1 MYTCIPVWVYQS
13 PSPLYLYRIILH
25 SHYQFPSNLYETTF
39 STQLF
44 SSFLT
49 SALKLSTS
57 CQQSSGRRSCS
68 RRHRMTSLRAPST
81 LSGRG
86 RTCLRDSSFLRM
98 ASISLLTVYWLVL
111 LSSLKSALAS
121 FSCAILRAS
130 ASFCCSFLSS
140 SATRAWSWSSTILE
154 REASV
159 SLLDCSESTRSC
171 DSPLGAE
178 AFHTCEEI
186 GFDSLEPIVS
196 TAMAV
201 QPMSMPGSKFPA
213 LFGAAIRG
221 CLRLRFHPVKRRLVW
236 RLSVAPHRRPR
247 YYTTCHLYCNVITG
261 NA

>member
-1 MYTCIPVWVYQS
+1 MQDYFLRYKLYTLIPQPTLVVLPAIDAVMYTCVPVWAYQS
-13 PSPLYLYRIILH
+13 PSPLYLYRIIPH
-25 SHYQFPSNLYETTF
+25 SYYQFSLSLYETTF

-49 SALKLSTS
+49 SALKFSTS

-86 RTCLRDSSFLRM
+86 RTCLRDSSFARM

-140 SATRAWSWSSTILE
+140 SATRAWIWSSTILE

-159 SLLDCSESTRSC
+159 YLESRERALASIDVRGKYSGKMMWIEVPHC
-171 DSPLGAE
+171 W
-178 AFHTCEEI
+178 
-186 GFDSLEPIVS
+186 IV
-196 TAMAV
+196 V
-201 QPMSMPGSKFPA
+201 NQ
-213 LFGAAIRG
+213 RD
-221 CLRLRFHPVKRRLVW
+221 LVTV
-236 RLSVAPHRRPR
+236 R
-247 YYTTCHLYCNVITG
+247 
-261 NA
+261 

>member
-1 MYTCIPVWVYQS
+1 MYTCVPVWAYQS
-13 PSPLYLYRIILH
+13 PSPLYLYRISPH
-25 SHYQFPSNLYETTF
+25 SHYQFSFSLYETTF

-49 SALKLSTS
+49 SALKFSTS

-86 RTCLRDSSFLRM
+86 RTCLRDSSFSRM

-140 SATRAWSWSSTILE
+140 SATRAWIWSSTILE

-159 SLLDCSESTRSC
+159 YLESR
-171 DSPLGAE
+171 E
-178 AFHTCEEI
+178 R
-186 GFDSLEPIVS
+186 
-196 TAMAV
+196 
-201 QPMSMPGSKFPA
+201 A
-213 LFGAAIRG
+213 LA
-221 CLRLRFHPVKRRLVW
+221 
-236 RLSVAPHRRPR
+236 SVDAR
-247 YYTTCHLYCNVITG
+247 
-261 NA
+261 